1 MKRLLGVFF
10 SMVMAL
16 TVSAAN
22 FTPGTEYYTALNIYD
37 KYLGY
42 NEAQDGPALSTFGT
56 NTNPDSYVFVAEDCG
71 TSGYVYL
78 KQKSSG
84 KYLAASTSNSWS
96 VTLQNSVSNSDAF
109 KWMASGGLDGYIRNK
124 KNTGARLGID
134 GGKKGSDY
142 VSVYY
147 DKHQGS
153 HASFR
158 IIPATSKNITEA
170 EQAYVS
176 EVFKNQWGINE
187 IDYIQLNGQ
196 TIDRSDR
203 VDIHIAHTEKPIL
216 NGKVNLGS
224 KDTWLIFDNI
234 APSDVI
240 SSYLKFVTIEGAAAT
255 KGKNCRVA
263 IYLNGAAVIP
273 IPQSPF
279 TAYTEKGQGGESF
292 NLSVDSHTNL
302 GKNGNTMRSFILKRG
317 YMATIASGTSGSGYS
332 RVWVADHSDLQVDLP
347 QALDMRV
354 SSVYVKEWQYVSKK
368 GWCSTNGNSKIA
380 TEMEKIRGTWFYTW
394 SADRSST
401 DNYEYIPIRGHIY
414 WPSMSQI
421 NGHKNATAVLSIN
434 EPEHS
439 EQHESNDCSCGGVIS
454 AWKACTLNND
464 FLASGARI
472 GSPAPTDASYLT
484 EFIGH
489 IDDMAYRCDF
499 VAFHAY
505 WGPNEANGT
514 GSWYNQLK
522 AIYDKTKRPIWIT
535 EWNYGASWTSAITS
549 DHYETE
555 RKNIQAITELLDTCS
570 FVERYAIYN
579 WDSDW
584 YRWMISKDDGWVT
597 PAGQVYR
604 DNRSTFAY
612 KASMQPVPKWWKPSV
627 KTPSMVVTGSFT
639 TNLFNFEIT
648 NGNTDY
654 TETMVIQSSVDG
666 KNWTDIYTVTD
677 RQLFENST
685 VKISGVS
692 LSGVMPTDQ
701 FRVVLTTTLGDNVVS
716 GNVTCGG
723 LLSNPQINAE
733 SKSNVPGWTCTRD
746 AQNGYTK
753 ADSGDTYLEVWNPTA
768 EEMKFDYYQEL
779 SGLESGVYRL
789 TANVFNSTNG
799 VQGATVNGA
808 VGLYAQTTNQLYFTP
823 VTTDSELD
831 TEVETM
837 VDKII
842 VTDGKLKVGVRNIGV
857 MSARWAGADNFNL
870 VYLGKVNEAL
880 EDETA
885 QQVRKRYDAVIADM
899 LADNGDGTLD
909 ATRFLFNPDAAN
921 GTSFGWT
928 VSNVGFNSGEG
939 YDGNKDNKY
948 FDKWSASEYTS
959 SLEQT
964 VTDLPAGEYTLSAIL
979 RSNSTHTLTL
989 TATSSSGQTAASTFT
1004 GTGTEVAEG
1013 SDYPMGWQ
1021 LVKLV
1026 PVKVKKG
1033 ETLTVSLTTKGTSW
1047 WSADHFALTV
1057 DNPETVD
1064 IQVPQVNDRPSMA
1077 DDRVYDLSGRLVNPA
1092 HLRPGIYIIGGKKV
1106 VVR

>member
-1 MKRLLGVFF
+1 MKRFFAILLAFT
-10 SMVMAL
+10 L
-16 TVSAAN
+16 TLGIKADG
-22 FTPGTEYYTALNIYD
+22 FKPGQEYYIALNIYD
-37 KYLGY
+37 KYLGF

-56 NTNPDSYVFVAEDCG
+56 NPDPDSYVFVAEDCG
-71 TSGYVYL
+71 NSEYVYL

-84 KYLAASTSNSWS
+84 KYLAASTSNTWS
-96 VTLQNSVSNSDAF
+96 VTLQNSVQNADAF
-109 KWMASGGLDGYIRNK
+109 KWKGQVGLNGYIRNK
-124 KNTGARLGID
+124 KNTSARLGID
-134 GGKKGSDY
+134 GGKKSNDY
-142 VSVYY
+142 VLVYY
-147 DKHQGS
+147 DKHLGS

-158 IIPATSKNITEA
+158 IIPATSNDITEA
-170 EQAYVS
+170 EQAFAS
-176 EVFKNQWGINE
+176 EAYQNEWGINE
-187 IDYIQLNGQ
+187 VDYIQLNGL

-203 VDIHIAHTEKPIL
+203 VDIHIAHNTTPIIS
-216 NGKVNLGS
+216 GKVNLGS
-224 KDTWLIFDNI
+224 KDTWLILDNI
-234 APSDVI
+234 APSEVI
-240 SSYLKFVTIEGAAAT
+240 SSYLKYVSIEGAAANN
-255 KGKNCRVA
+255 GKNCRVA
-263 IYLNGAAVIP
+263 IYLNGSAIIP
-273 IPQSPF
+273 IPDAPF
-279 TAYTEKGQGGESF
+279 TAYTEKGQAGESF
-292 NLSVDSHTNL
+292 SLTVDSHTDL
-302 GKNGNTMRSFILKRG
+302 GKNSNRMRSFVLKRG

-332 RVWVADHSDLQVDLP
+332 RVWVADHSDLKIDLP
-347 QALDMRV
+347 QALDMRA
-354 SSVYVKEWQYVSKK
+354 SSVFVKEWQYVSKK

-380 TEMEKIRGTWFYTW
+380 TEMDKVRATWFYTW

-401 DNYEYIPIRGHIY
+401 NNYEYIPIRGHIY

-421 NGHKNATAVLSIN
+421 NGQKKATAVLSLN

-439 EQHESNDCSCGGVIS
+439 EQHESNDCSCGGTIS
-454 AWKACTLNND
+454 AWKATTLNND

-627 KTPSMVVTGSFT
+627 KTPSLTVTGSFT
-639 TNLFNFEIT
+639 TELFTFEIN

-654 TETMVIQSSVDG
+654 TQTMVIQCSSDG
-666 KNWTDIYTVTD
+666 KNWTDIYEVTD
-677 RQLFENST
+677 RQLFEQST
-685 VKISGVS
+685 LKITGVNLLGVS
-692 LSGVMPTDQ
+692 PTDK
-701 FRVVLTTTLGDNVVS
+701 FRVVVSTTLGDQVTS
-716 GNVTCGG
+716 GDVTCGG
-723 LLSNPQINAE
+723 LLSNPGINTE
-733 SKSNVPGWTCTRD
+733 SKSDVPGWTCTRD

-799 VQGATVNGA
+799 ISSAKVNGA
-808 VGLYAQTTNQLYFTP
+808 VGLYAQTTNQLYFAP
-823 VTTDSELD
+823 VTTDSELN
-831 TEVETM
+831 TEETTAI
-837 VDKII
+837 DKII
-842 VTDGKLKVGVRNIGV
+842 VTDGYLRIGVKNIGV
-857 MSARWAGADNFNL
+857 MTARWAGADNFNL
-870 VYLGKVNEAL
+870 VYLGKATSTIL
-880 EDETA
+880 EGETA
-885 QQVRKRYDAVIADM
+885 QQIRKRYDKVIADM
-899 LADNGDGTLD
+899 LVEQGDGTLD
-909 ATRFLFNPDAAN
+909 ATRFLYNPDANN

-928 VSNVGFNSGEG
+928 VSNAGLNSGEA
-939 YDGNKDNKY
+939 YDGIKENYY

-964 VTDLPAGEYTLSAIL
+964 VTDLPEGAYTLSAML
-979 RSNSTHTLTL
+979 RSNNTHTLTL
-989 TATSSSGQTAASTFT
+989 TATSSSGLTATASFT

-1013 SDYPMGWQ
+1013 VAYPMGWQ
-1021 LVKLV
+1021 LVRLD

-1033 ETLTVSLTTKGTSW
+1033 ETLTVALTTSGTSW
-1047 WSADHFALTV
+1047 WSADHFRLTV
-1057 DNPETVD
+1057 DDPSTVD
-1064 IQVPQVNDRPSMA
+1064 IQVPMA
-1077 DDRVYDLSGRLVNPA
+1077 IEPTTKSDKVYDLSGRMVDPT
-1092 HLRPGIYIIGGKKV
+1092 HLRPGIYIVGGKKILV
-1106 VVR
+1106 K